1 MRVLK
6 VKIIFLLFLFLGGII
21 RSQSPAS
28 LSGQVY
34 SFLKAKDYAGL
45 DALFDTTGILK
56 FMTSFE
62 KDRYKKEFE
71 KAGKLKK
78 LIRIDEEPNGFKTR
92 VALALQFSKE
102 NKTLILVFNKNNKLE
117 TCSFNDYM
125 ETPFF
130 QLKGYKG
137 FSEVTDLS
145 IELKTR
151 DGLTLGANMA
161 FGDTSKQK
169 SPLVI
174 LVHGSGPNDRDETLG
189 PNKPFR
195 DLAQGMAQQG
205 IVSIRYDKRT
215 FTYQFDPKALSDSL
229 TLYEETINDAI
240 DAVKLAKQFTFID
253 TNNIYLI
260 GHSQGAMCAPL
271 IAKLCPKLKGI
282 IMMAGPARSVLDL
295 IPEQM
300 EYLAQLDDS
309 VSTLEQMQMTSVKWM
324 VDKIKSPNLSTKTPK
339 GMLMG
344 GSVSYWKSMMDY
356 NQVETAKRLS
366 LPVYILNGER
376 DYQVTMTEFNLW
388 KQALDNK
395 NTVQFK
401 SYPKLN
407 HLFLEGEGKPNPTE
421 YNTPGHIPQYVIDDL
436 TKFIQKN

>member
-1 MRVLK
+1 MHVLK
-6 VKIIFLLFLFLGGII
+6 AKIILVLFLFSSAIVK
-21 RSQSPAS
+21 SQSPAS
-28 LSGQVY
+28 LSGKVY
-34 SFLKAKDYAGL
+34 DFLKTKDYARL

-56 FMTSFE
+56 FMASLE

-78 LIRIDEEPNGFKTR
+78 LIRIDEEPHGFKTR
-92 VALALQFSKE
+92 TALALQFNKE
-102 NKTLILVFNKNNKLE
+102 KKTLILVFNKNNKLE
-117 TCSFNDYM
+117 TCSFTNYM

-145 IELKTR
+145 VELQTR
-151 DGLTLGANMA
+151 DGLSLGANIA
-161 FGDTSKQK
+161 FGDTGKQK

-195 DLAQGMAQQG
+195 DLAQGLAQQG

-215 FTYQFDPKALSDSL
+215 FAYQFDSKILTDSL
-229 TLYEETINDAI
+229 TLYEETVNDAI

-253 TNNIYLI
+253 TTKIYII

-271 IAKLCPKLKGI
+271 IAKLCPTLKGI
-282 IMMAGPARSVLDL
+282 VMMAGPARTILDL

-300 EYLAQLDDS
+300 EYLAQLDDT
-309 VSTLEQMQMTSVKWM
+309 VSTMEQMQMTSVNWM
-324 VDKIKSPNLSTKTPK
+324 IDKIKSPNLNAKTPK

-344 GSVSYWKSMMDY
+344 GSASYWKSVMNY
-356 NQVETAKRLS
+356 NQVETAKKLS

-376 DYQVTMTEFNLW
+376 DYQVTMREFNLW
-388 KQALDNK
+388 KQALGNK
-395 NTVQFK
+395 SNIQFT

-436 TKFIQKN
+436 TRFIKKD